1 MATSSASVV
10 QPFAVWWPALVDATH
25 AIISGG
31 KGSGKTTLVRA
42 VMLELASQGAQFV
55 MIDPHHKRGEWGPGI
70 TPIAAGRRFEQARLA
85 FAWGNAELDRRFKQ
99 RADQGAESFPLVVFV
114 VDEFDLFTDKRPDV
128 SDDLRELASRFLSMI
143 GDESRK
149 VGIRLIVIAHGVEV
163 KNLGLEG
170 RGKKRTN
177 YTIVE
182 LQQGP
187 DQRPEPTGTLRIG
200 STTWTID
207 TEPVLERAAGEL
219 LPEMLVPLPEVA
231 HAADLSTDP
240 IVLQQRIQELE
251 RQLSTAPRVAQA
263 PVLTAVLLDRLDAA
277 IAQLGS
283 VQQEMQAVVRMVRAL
298 MERGGLRA
306 SKQRTTRARTR
317 TVASTAQQTTT
328 RTPAKRTTTRTAQP
342 AARRPRRTAQP
353 TDPIAEALAI
363 PAIAAKV
370 AQAQRATER
379 RAAAYIPRV
388 LRLCWSSA
396 LSPQEIA
403 EGQGTLSPT
412 TVRRIDAA
420 CTALVKAELLEDAGA
435 GRYRVN
441 HEQISRL
448 RQLARAVTK

>member
-1 MATSSASVV
+1 MATSSASGV

-42 VMLELASQGAQFV
+42 VMLHLAAQGAQFV
-55 MIDPHHKRGEWGPGI
+55 MIDPHHKRGAWGPGI
-70 TPIAAGRRFEQARLA
+70 TPLAAGRRFEQARVA
-85 FAWGNAELDRRFKQ
+85 FAWGNGELDRRFKQ
-99 RADQGAESFPLVVFV
+99 RADHGEESFPLVVFV

-149 VGIRLIVIAHGVEV
+149 VGIRLIVIAHGTEV

-187 DQRPEPTGTLRIG
+187 DQKPEPTGTLRIG
-200 STTWTID
+200 STVWTID
-207 TEPVLERAAGEL
+207 TTPVLDRAAGQL
-219 LPEMLVPLPEVA
+219 QPDMLVPLPEVA

-251 RQLSTAPRVAQA
+251 RQLSDAQQAGLPTGVVAG
-263 PVLTAVLLDRLDAA
+263 LTAVQE
-277 IAQLGS
+277 QLAT
-283 VQQEMQAVVRMVRAL
+283 VQQQLQAVVGMVRAL
-298 MERGGLRA
+298 MDRAGLRA
-306 SKQRTTRARTR
+306 SKQHTTRTRTR
-317 TVASTAQQTTT
+317 TVASTAKQTTT
-328 RTPAKRTTTRTAQP
+328 RTPAKRTRTTTAQP
-342 AARRPRRTAQP
+342 AARRPRRAAQP
-353 TDPIAEALAI
+353 ADSIAEALAI

-388 LRLCWSSA
+388 LRLCWTTA

-403 EGQGTLSPT
+403 DGQGTLSPT
-412 TVRRIDAA
+412 TVRRIQAA
-420 CTALVKAELLEDAGA
+420 CAALVTVELLDDAGA

-441 HEQISRL
+441 EEQISRL